1 MNPLQRENYRRAILL
16 VLDANASPYGVGLPA
31 LRLLVQHYGFY
42 PTDVETLA
50 ELTYLADKGFIIEVQ
65 KQLSP
70 ENRQYRITATG
81 RDFLAS
87 TTPVPP
93 A

>member
-1 MNPLQRENYRRAILL
+1 MNPLQRENYRRALLL

-42 PTDVETLA
+42 PTDVDTLA
-50 ELTYLADKGFIIEVQ
+50 ELTYLTDKGFITEVA
-65 KQLSP
+65 KQMSP
-70 ENRQYRITATG
+70 ENRLHRITAAG

-87 TTPVPP
+87 TTPVLPS
-93 A
+93 